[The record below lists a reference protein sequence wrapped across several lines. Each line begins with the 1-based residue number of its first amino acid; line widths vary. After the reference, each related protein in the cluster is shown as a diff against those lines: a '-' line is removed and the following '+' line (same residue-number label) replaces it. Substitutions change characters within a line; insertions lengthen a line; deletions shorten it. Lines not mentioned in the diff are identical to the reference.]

1 MTHEPLREA
10 LLRYYSTLLGGLLQ
24 ASLFFVLSTSAIV
37 RAEEPRTSVT
47 WENMRALIRKSNP
60 EIQIARQST
69 EAAQADL
76 ERAGLKPN
84 PTLTLSDS
92 SWKFNRSPLGY
103 ATDVSARID
112 QTIERGGKL
121 RLRQKQSTALFE
133 STQLELLRAER
144 QIMTRLAS
152 SIVDLDSARLK
163 LKASREISATLE
175 RAAAIARK
183 RLSAG
188 DLSEVAADR
197 VSTDAIRALNDIT
210 LAQGDL
216 LDAEQAL
223 KLLFGANRLSGQ
235 DLQNIDVNTLPAP
248 PVAELVVNADEPSVT
263 VDPRTPEL
271 LAAKRR
277 EAAAQAGVELA
288 QSQRTRDVSV
298 GLQVEKQPF
307 TGGAFLGVSVSFP
320 LLIFND
326 YSADIRRA
334 SIDQISAELDTRR
347 LESQIQSDQ
356 VRLRYGLRLATE
368 REVRLRDQAL
378 PVAVRNSKAVEFSF
392 QRGAASVLEVLDAER
407 TLRSVQIEVIS
418 ARADRLRT
426 ATAFA
431 LILDPSLLGHE
442 KPTP

>member
-1 MTHEPLREA
+1 MTQKPLHEV
-10 LLRYYSTLLGGLLQ
+10 LLRYSPTILGGLLQ
-24 ASLFFVLSTSAIV
+24 VSVLFVLGAPASARSEEPQASL
-37 RAEEPRTSVT
+37 T
-47 WENMRALIRKSNP
+47 WEHMRSMVRKSNP
-60 EIQIARQST
+60 EILLARQAI

-76 ERAGLKPN
+76 DRAGLRPN

-103 ATDVSARID
+103 AADISARID
-112 QTIERGGKL
+112 QTLERGGKL
-121 RLRQKQSTALFE
+121 KLRQKQGAALLE
-133 STQLELLRAER
+133 STQLEVLRAER
-144 QIMTRLAS
+144 QIMARLAS
-152 SIVDLDSARLK
+152 AIVDLDSARLK

-197 VSTDAIRALNDIT
+197 VSTDAVRALNDIT

-216 LDAEQAL
+216 LDAELAL
-223 KLLFGANRLSGQ
+223 KLLIGTDRISGQ
-235 DLQNIDVNTLPAP
+235 DLESVDVSTLPSP
-248 PVAELVVNADEPSVT
+248 PSTQLVVGADGST
-263 VDPRTPEL
+263 VKIDPRTPEL
-271 LAAKRR
+271 MAAKRR

-288 QSQRTRDVSV
+288 QSQRSRDISV

-307 TGGAFLGVSVSFP
+307 TGGTYLGVSVSLP
-320 LLIFND
+320 LLIYND
-326 YSADIRRA
+326 YSADIRKA
-334 SIDQISAELDTRR
+334 SSDQISAELETRK

-356 VRLRYGLRLATE
+356 ARLRYGLRLATE
-368 REVRLRDQAL
+368 REARLRDQAL

-407 TLRSVQIEVIS
+407 TLRNVQIEVIS

-426 ATAFA
+426 ATAVA
-431 LILDPSLLGHE
+431 LILDPGLLSQ
-442 KPTP
+442 